1 MIVLLTGAIGT
12 GKTTYATDKLMQHD
26 EDNKKYIKN
35 GELDKVRKIYSNISG
50 LKVDHEPL
58 PDDWRT
64 TPKNSILAIDECHK
78 IDIYKPTRKVLHDD
92 ERIVALNES
101 RHDGYDFYFITQS
114 PKFLH
119 QHVRGLVNQHFHF
132 HNPMG
137 LGVATV
143 FMWRHGNTTTPDSQA
158 AKNLAENS
166 FVYQFKKDVQQN
178 FKSIEDD
185 AQHTRKVNIPKK
197 VIAWLLAPVVLIA
210 IIVYLLNK
218 PATTGNLTGESF
230 TNSMKKDADK
240 AKNNMENIA
249 QNSPAAEHSASDP
262 QPTQS
267 NQQQTVKYNIN
278 NPYDNNYSVD
288 YQINERP
295 RLAGCMIVKSS
306 CTCYT
311 QQATKIGMSQ
321 SDCKKYMSGDR
332 PFDYFTQQQQVQQQ
346 QQMQQQAQQQHQQQQ
361 DVKQFD
367 AEYAAK
373 MQEAKKRGLI

>member
-1 MIVLLTGAIGT
+1 MIILLTGAIGT
-12 GKTTYATDKLMQHD
+12 GKTTYAVDKLMQHD
-26 EDNKKYIKN
+26 EDNKKHIKN
-35 GELDKVRKIYSNISG
+35 GDFDKVRKIYSNISG
-50 LKVDHEPL
+50 LTVDHEPL

-64 TPKNSILAIDECHK
+64 TPKNSIIAVDECHK

-137 LGVATV
+137 LAVATV

-185 AQHTRKVNIPKK
+185 AQHTRKVNVPKK
-197 VIAWLLAPVVLIA
+197 VIAWIAAPIVLIA

-218 PATTGNLTGESF
+218 PAATGNLTGETF
-230 TNSMKKDADK
+230 TNSMKKDAEK
-240 AKNNMENIA
+240 AKDNMENIGKGSPVA
-249 QNSPAAEHSASDP
+249 TDQQNAASQSAS
-262 QPTQS
+262 
-267 NQQQTVKYNIN
+267 QQQVQAVEYDITK
-278 NPYDNNYSVD
+278 PYDQNYSVS
-288 YQINERP
+288 YQIVEKP
-295 RLAGCMIVKSS
+295 RLAGCIASKSTCS
-306 CTCYT
+306 CYT
-311 QQATKIGMSQ
+311 QQATKIELSQ
-321 SDCKKYMSGDR
+321 ADCRRYVSGDR
-332 PFDYFTQQQQVQQQ
+332 PFDYFTQQRQPQQTAATQP
-346 QQMQQQAQQQHQQQQ
+346 QMQQPQ
-361 DVKQFD
+361 DTKQFD
-367 AEYAAK
+367 AEYMAK
-373 MQEAKKRGLI
+373 MEEARRQGLI